1 MFVNHN
7 THLER
12 EAMND
17 QIIAIYCLCDDY
29 IKSLE
34 ATGDKWPN
42 EKMSDAEVMTVL
54 IVASRFFYGN
64 IERARQMLKE
74 MGYMINML
82 SKSRLNRRIHSI
94 SDDIWQ
100 NMLEFSHQYSSYCY
114 TGQDFIVDSFP
125 VSACRNIRIS
135 RCRIFRTENFRGYNA
150 SKKEYF
156 YGVKTTVIT
165 NLSGH
170 PLKMIIAPG
179 SEHDLPALKVLDP
192 RCLPKGSVLY
202 GDAAYVD
209 YEYEDKMLKEEIK
222 IAVERKKNSK
232 RPYELEDYVNLKT
245 HRKTI
250 EGTFS
255 TITNLMPKK
264 IHAIVARGFELK
276 IISFV
281 IAAATIFC
289 FN

>member
-1 MFVNHN
+1 V
-7 THLER
+7 
-12 EAMND
+12 ND

-29 IKSLE
+29 LKSTE
-34 ATGDKWPN
+34 FTQNRWHN
-42 EKMSDAEVMTVL
+42 EKMNDAEVMTVI

-64 IERARQMLKE
+64 IERARLMLKE
-74 MGYMINML
+74 FSYIKKML
-82 SKSRLNRRIHSI
+82 SKSRLNRRMHLIP
-94 SDDIWQ
+94 DDIWEKL
-100 NMLEFSHQYSSYCY
+100 LEFSHQYSSYRY
-114 TGQDFIVDSFP
+114 MEKDFIVDSFP
-125 VSACRNIRIS
+125 ISVCRNIRIN
-135 RCRIFRTENFRGYNA
+135 RCRIFRTEDFRGYNA

-156 YGVKTTVIT
+156 YGVKATVIT

-179 SEHDLPALKVLDP
+179 REHDLIALKVLDP
-192 RCLPKGSVLY
+192 RCLPKGSTLY

-209 YEYEDKMLKEEIK
+209 YEYEDQMLKEGIK
-222 IAVERKKNSK
+222 MAVDRKNNSK

-250 EGTFS
+250 EGS
-255 TITNLMPKK
+255 LSAITNLMPKK
-264 IHAIVARGFELK
+264 IHSVSARGFELK
-276 IISFV
+276 IINFV

>member
-1 MFVNHN
+1 MPNQQFR
-7 THLER
+7 R
-12 EAMND
+12 EAVND

-29 IKSLE
+29 LKS
-34 ATGDKWPN
+34 TRFIQNRWPN
-42 EKMSDAEVMTVL
+42 EKMNDAEVMTVT

-74 MGYMINML
+74 YGYIKRML
-82 SKSRLNRRIHSI
+82 SKSRLNRRIHMI
-94 SDDIWQ
+94 PDDIWEK
-100 NMLEFSHQYSSYCY
+100 MLEFSHRNSLYRYS
-114 TGQDFIVDSFP
+114 GNDFIVDSFP
-125 VSACRNIRIS
+125 VSVCRNIRIS
-135 RCRIFRTENFRGYNA
+135 RCRIFRTEDFRGYNA

-156 YGVKTTVIT
+156 YGVKATVIT

-179 SEHDLPALKVLDP
+179 SEHDLPTLKVLDP
-192 RCLPKGSVLY
+192 RCLPKGSTLY

-209 YEYEDKMLKEEIK
+209 YEYEDRMLKDGVK
-222 IAVERKKNSK
+222 MAVERKINST
-232 RPYELEDYVNLKT
+232 RPYDLEDYVNLKT

-255 TITNLMPKK
+255 TVTNLMPKK
-264 IHAIVARGFELK
+264 VHAVVARGFELK

-289 FN
+289 FG